1 MARINVYDIDPA
13 LGDKTIVGWFDPK
26 EAQSWDEGTRWDG
39 SNLTSLVA
47 EGRWAHETLY
57 RTAAG
62 RWVILWWSQYEG
74 TQEWARYV
82 TQEQAVEWLIASEYD
97 AAEIEQITD
106 TEVPEERGPGRPQ
119 VGDRPYKLVMPE
131 TMLASID
138 ERADRDGV
146 SRAEWIRRALA
157 AALEG

>member
-1 MARINVYDIDPA
+1 MARINIYDIDPA
-13 LGDKTIVGWFDPK
+13 SGDKTIVGWFDPK
-26 EAQSWDEGTRWDG
+26 
-39 SNLTSLVA
+39 
-47 EGRWAHETLY
+47 
-57 RTAAG
+57 
-62 RWVILWWSQYEG
+62 
-74 TQEWARYV
+74 
-82 TQEQAVEWLIASEYD
+82 WLIASEYD

-106 TEVPEERGPGRPQ
+106 TEAPEERGPGRPQ

-157 AALEG
+157 AALEGAAQKIGPLP